1 MAAGPFSVI
10 QRGRGEKRG
19 FGEPDPAALSSEAV
33 GPLFEGIEFR
43 DPVGARKN
51 IRSLEPQ
58 LPEMGLETLELLIR
72 QVPDP
77 DSALNHLERYAKIC
91 GQPLRQLFFPASRLQ
106 AALTIFSHSH
116 FLAET
121 LYRYPELLEWTLGE
135 EKLYRVLSRDE
146 FRSDLGWLDASL
158 SDEDVARTLGRFK
171 RMHVLRIAL
180 RDLLGL
186 ATLAEV
192 TLELSNLADA
202 VLQGAQEQVQQQLLR
217 RFGRPL
223 APAETGPIECEFA
236 VLALGK
242 LGALE
247 LNYSS
252 DIDLMFLYTDDG
264 ETAGPIRVSNRDFV
278 TQLAHRLTSVLSHRT
293 VEGSCYRID
302 LRLRPEGS
310 MGELV
315 LPLQSMMQYYH
326 GRARDWELQML
337 IKARPAAGSPRLG
350 NGFLKMVEDLIY
362 RTTTDF
368 STVERMAQTRDR
380 IRRDLGLRAKAGL
393 NVKLARGGIRD
404 IEFLVQ
410 CMQRLYGGR
419 DRWVRSGGTL
429 YALHRLRDK
438 GYLSTPDYS
447 KLNAAYVYLR
457 ALEHRLQLE
466 HDRQTHTIPDKEEAQ
481 MLLSR
486 RMHGEASPQS
496 TGPRLLGQVKA
507 HLTDVTEIYDR
518 VIGAQE
524 PSGGVAL
531 SPEPELPEGEDPIER
546 HAAHSWRSQLRHI
559 DKHHPDLAGTIS
571 SLPIR
576 WGSHHFEH
584 FINKVVS
591 MPALLAEFERQ
602 PRLMSCV
609 GDLIEYSPFL
619 AEHLIRHP
627 SDVQYL
633 KTVANA
639 AGDPAPGDEA
649 GSEGGRAR
657 EKGSNRPPAPSELA
671 GLAERDQPLPE
682 KSATLRRYYRRR
694 MLQILGESIHQRH
707 PIFSTL
713 QETSDL
719 ADEVIATAYEIS
731 VQEVCR
737 RSKQSRPDHH
747 LHVIALGRL
756 GMREFDLGSDADLV
770 FALPDDAVGEKPF
783 WTSVVERLIN
793 VISSYTQEGV
803 IFTVDTRLRPMGRD
817 SELVQTESSF
827 KRYFSKKAEAW
838 EGIAYMKARAV
849 AGDLPRGTKFLS
861 ELQEVDWRR
870 YGTSGNLGPMLVKM
884 RRKLEEE
891 QGPTHPF
898 KAGTGGYYDI
908 DFILLYLRLRDA
920 GLFFPALNTPQRIE
934 VLRTTGSLTMSQA
947 EALARL
953 AVFFRSLDHGIRV
966 SSAAANKIPTS
977 RSQRETVTE
986 LLERWSGIGAG
997 EKPLADLVA
1006 QARTETR
1013 QLFSRIFAEAER
1025 STDAG

>member
-1 MAAGPFSVI
+1 M
-10 QRGRGEKRG
+10 
-19 FGEPDPAALSSEAV
+19 D
-33 GPLFEGIEFR
+33 PLFEGIAFR
-43 DPVGARKN
+43 DPAGARRN
-51 IRSLEPQ
+51 ISRLAPH
-58 LPEMGLETLELLIR
+58 LPERGLATLERLIR

-77 DSALNHLERYAKIC
+77 DSALNHLERYAKISA
-91 GQPLRQLFFPASRLQ
+91 QPLRQLFSPISRLR
-106 AALTIFSHSH
+106 ASLTIFSHSH

-121 LYRYPELLEWTLGE
+121 LYRHPELLEWTLRK

-146 FRSDLGWLDASL
+146 FRSDLGWLDAAS
-158 SDEDVARTLGRFK
+158 SDADVARTLGRFK

-223 APAETGPIECEFA
+223 APAESGPIECEFA

-252 DIDLMFLYTDDG
+252 DIDLMFLYARDG
-264 ETAGPIRVSNRDFV
+264 ETAGPIRVSNRDFA

-326 GRARDWELQML
+326 RRARDWELQML
-337 IKARPAAGSPRLG
+337 IKARPAAGSARLG
-350 NGFLKMVEDLIY
+350 HSFLKMVEDLIY
-362 RTTTDF
+362 QTTTDF

-380 IRRDLGLRAKAGL
+380 MRRDLGLRAKRGL

-429 YALHRLRDK
+429 YGLHRLRDK
-438 GYLSTPDYS
+438 GYISTPDYS
-447 KLNAAYVYLR
+447 KLNAAYLYLR

-466 HDRQTHTIPDKEEAQ
+466 HDRQTHTIPDKQEAQ

-486 RMHGEASPQS
+486 RMQGEASPRS
-496 TGPRLLGQVKA
+496 AGPGLLSQVQT
-507 HLTDVTEIYDR
+507 HLTQVTEIYDR
-518 VIGAQE
+518 VIGAQK
-524 PSGGVAL
+524 PTLAVPL
-531 SPEPELPEGEDPIER
+531 SPAPESAGGEE
-546 HAAHSWRSQLRHI
+546 HVEKHTAHSWRSQLRHI
-559 DKHHPDLAGTIS
+559 DKHHPDLAGIIS

-584 FINKVVS
+584 FINKVIS
-591 MPALLAEFERQ
+591 MPALLAEFEEQ

-609 GDLIEYSPFL
+609 GDLIEHSPFV

-627 SDVQYL
+627 SDVQHL
-633 KTVANA
+633 KTIASA
-639 AGDPAPGDEA
+639 AGEPAPGAEA
-649 GSEGGRAR
+649 RSAGGRGT
-657 EKGSNRPPAPSELA
+657 EKGSNETPVPCEPADLPESDA
-671 GLAERDQPLPE
+671 PLPE
-682 KSATLRRYYRRR
+682 KSEALRRRYRRR
-694 MLQILGESIHQRH
+694 MLQILGESIHSRH

-713 QETSDL
+713 QKTSDL
-719 ADEVIATAYEIS
+719 ADEVIGAAYEIA

-737 RSKQSRPDHH
+737 RSKQSRPEHP
-747 LHVIALGRL
+747 LQVIALGRL

-770 FALPDDAVGEKPF
+770 FALPDDAVSEKPF

-793 VISSYTQEGV
+793 VISSYTQEGI

-817 SELVQTESSF
+817 GELVQTESSF
-827 KRYFSKKAEAW
+827 KRYFAQKAEAW

-870 YGTSGNLGPMLVKM
+870 YGMSSNLGATLVTM

-898 KAGTGGYYDI
+898 KAGAGGYYDI

-920 GLFFPALNTPQRIE
+920 GLFFRSLNTPERIE
-934 VLRTTGSLTMSQA
+934 VLRTAGSLTTSQA
-947 EALARL
+947 ETLARL

-966 SSAAANKIPTS
+966 SAGATNKIPTS
-977 RSQRETVTE
+977 RRQLEMVTE
-986 LLERWSGIGAG
+986 LLGRWSGVRPR
-997 EKPLADLVA
+997 EKPLADLAA
-1006 QARTETR
+1006 QVRAETR
-1013 QLFSRIFAEAER
+1013 QLFSQIFAE
-1025 STDAG
+1025 TDSPHTAG